1 MIHFLIFYWLFS
13 SVFLLGFD
21 NEQQENGT
29 IIKFTL
35 SVIRCFIYG
44 WLLFPVI
51 LGDLCSYIYNKKDN
65 YDNKS

>member
-1 MIHFLIFYWLFS
+1 MK
-13 SVFLLGFD
+13 
-21 NEQQENGT
+21 T
-29 IIKFTL
+29 TL
-35 SVIRCFIYG
+35 IYG